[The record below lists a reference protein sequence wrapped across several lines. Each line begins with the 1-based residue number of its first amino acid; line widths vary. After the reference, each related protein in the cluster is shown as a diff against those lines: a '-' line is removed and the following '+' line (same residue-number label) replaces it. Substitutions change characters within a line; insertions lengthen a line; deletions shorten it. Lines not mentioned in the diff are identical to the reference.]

1 MKEFVI
7 SEAKTETAVLVGLIT
22 SQQDESK
29 TKEYLDELEFLA
41 TTAGAHTVKRFT
53 QRAGGPSSVTYV
65 GSGKLQEIKNYIKQC
80 QDAYDDWVE
89 RLRVGASAGMRLRVG
104 ERNSGIAQDTS
115 LFAES
120 MLDDRNAPLP
130 VGMVIFD
137 DELTAKQLR
146 NIEKELQ
153 VKILDRTSLILDIFA
168 MRAQTAEA
176 KAQVELAQH
185 RYMLPRLQRLWTHLE
200 RQGGGSGG
208 GGGKGSVG
216 LRGPGETQLEMD
228 RRIILHRITLLKQ
241 RLAEIDKQKTT
252 QRKNRGR
259 LIRVA
264 LVGYTNVGKST
275 LMNLLAKSEVFAE
288 NKLFATLDTTVRK
301 VTIENLP
308 FLLAD
313 TVGFIR
319 KLPSDLVES
328 FKSTLDEVREADLLV
343 HVVDISHPD
352 FEEQIRVV
360 EQTLAELGCSET
372 PSMVVFNKID
382 AYRWTPQDEDDLTEP
397 TKENISLDELKRTW
411 MANIRE
417 KEKVKSEEFATAPIF
432 ISAKN
437 KENIEEL
444 RSTLYNKVRELH
456 VQKYPYNDFLYQIDN

>member
-22 SQQDESK
+22 GQQDEAK

-41 TTAGAHTVKRFT
+41 DTAGAKVVKRFT
-53 QRAGGPSSVTYV
+53 QRVGGPSAVTYV
-65 GSGKLQEIKNYIKQC
+65 GSGKLLEIKAYIKQ
-80 QDAYDDWVE
+80 QEEAYDEARDH
-89 RLRVGASAGMRLRVG
+89 
-104 ERNSGIAQDTS
+104 
-115 LFAES
+115 AEDFES
-120 MLDDRNAPLP
+120 EADMPQP

-137 DELTAKQLR
+137 DELSAKQLR

-200 RQGGGSGG
+200 RQGGGSGS

-275 LMNLLAKSEVFAE
+275 MMNLLAKSEVFAE

-301 VTIENLP
+301 MTIDNLP

-352 FEEQIRVV
+352 FEEQIDVV
-360 EQTLAELGCSET
+360 ENTLAELGCADT
-372 PSMVVFNKID
+372 PKLMVFNKID
-382 AYRWTPQDEDDLTEP
+382 AYHWTPQDEDDLTPP

-411 MANIRE
+411 MAKIRE
-417 KEKVKSEEFATAPIF
+417 KGKVNSEEFAPAPLF
-432 ISAKN
+432 ISAREKQ
-437 KENIEEL
+437 NIDEL
-444 RSTLYNKVRELH
+444 RDVLYKKVRELH
-456 VQKYPYNDFLYQIDN
+456 VQKYPYNDFLYESE

>member
-7 SEAKTETAVLVGLIT
+7 SEVKAETAILVGLIT
-22 SQQDESK
+22 QEQNEAK

-41 TTAGAHTVKRFT
+41 DTAGAVTVKRFT
-53 QRAGGPSSVTYV
+53 QKVVGPNQTTYV
-65 GSGKLQEIKNYIKQC
+65 GKGKLEEIKQYIKDEE
-80 QDAYDDWVE
+80 DAE
-89 RLRVGASAGMRLRVG
+89 R
-104 ERNSGIAQDTS
+104 EI
-115 LFAES
+115 
-120 MLDDRNAPLP
+120 
-130 VGMVIFD
+130 GMVIFD
-137 DELTAKQLR
+137 DELSAKQIR
-146 NIEKELQ
+146 NIENELK

-168 MRAQTAEA
+168 MRAQTANA
-176 KAQVELAQH
+176 KTQVELAQY

-200 RQGGGSGG
+200 RQGGGSGS

-228 RRIILHRITLLKQ
+228 RRIILQRMSLLKQ

-275 LMNLLAKSEVFAE
+275 TMNLLAKSDVFAE

-301 VTIENLP
+301 VVIENLP

-319 KLPSDLVES
+319 KLPTDLVDS
-328 FKSTLDEVREADLLV
+328 FKSTLDEVREADLLL

-352 FEEQIRVV
+352 FEEQIKVV
-360 EQTLAELGCSET
+360 DNTLKDLGCADK
-372 PSMVVFNKID
+372 PSMIIFNKID
-382 AYRWTPQDEDDLTEP
+382 SYTWVEKDPDDLTP
-397 TKENISLDELKRTW
+397 ATKENVTLDELKKTW
-411 MANIRE
+411 MAKLND
-417 KEKVKSEEFATAPIF
+417 SCLF

-437 KENIEEL
+437 KTNIDEL
-444 RSTLYNKVRELH
+444 RETLYNKVRELH
-456 VQKYPYNDFLYQIDN
+456 VQKYPYNDFLYPTE

>member
-7 SEAKTETAVLVGLIT
+7 SEAKAETAVLVGLIT
-22 SQQDESK
+22 KEQDEAK

-41 TTAGAHTVKRFT
+41 DTAGAVTVKRFT
-53 QRAGGPSSVTYV
+53 QRLNGPSSVTYV
-65 GSGKLQEIKNYIKQC
+65 GQGKLEEIRRFINDEE
-80 QDAYDDWVE
+80 DAE
-89 RLRVGASAGMRLRVG
+89 R
-104 ERNSGIAQDTS
+104 E
-115 LFAES
+115 
-120 MLDDRNAPLP
+120 

-137 DELTAKQLR
+137 DELSAKQIR
-146 NIEKELQ
+146 NIEKALK

-176 KAQVELAQH
+176 KTQVELAQH

-200 RQGGGSGG
+200 RQGGGSGS

-228 RRIILHRITLLKQ
+228 RRIILQRITLLKQ
-241 RLAEIDKQKTT
+241 RLLEIDKQKTT

-275 LMNLLAKSEVFAE
+275 MMNLLAKSDVFAE

-301 VTIENLP
+301 MVIDNLP

-319 KLPSDLVES
+319 KLPTDLVDS
-328 FKSTLDEVREADLLV
+328 FKSTLDEVREADLLL

-352 FEEQIRVV
+352 FEDQIKVV
-360 EQTLAELGCSET
+360 DKTLADLGCADK
-372 PSMVVFNKID
+372 PSMLIFNKID
-382 AYRWTPQDEDDLTEP
+382 AYTWIEKEPDDLTP
-397 TKENISLDELKRTW
+397 ATKENATLEDLKRTW
-411 MANIRE
+411 MARMNDNCLFISARE
-417 KEKVKSEEFATAPIF
+417 KENIDELRDILYKKVK
-432 ISAKN
+432 
-437 KENIEEL
+437 
-444 RSTLYNKVRELH
+444 ELH
-456 VQKYPYNDFLYQIDN
+456 VQKYPYNDFLYDNFEQ